1 MFEKSIFNLNLDG
14 ETKFYLVAIGKDKV
28 TVVNDTFESVKIDKS
43 ESKNIEQIIE
53 SFLEK
58 NKPVQVNDKVRTK
71 GHCRF
76 YPRNINWVYK
86 NLSFENVKKFAYQER
101 IEGNIIGK
109 VLAIAPNRE
118 DIGNIEL
125 AAILTDDEKIYVV
138 RLEDLEKVVEQ

>member
-28 TVVNDTFESVKIDKS
+28 TVVNDTFESVKVNKN
-43 ESKNIEQIIE
+43 ESAGIEQLFE
-53 SFLEK
+53 SLFEK
-58 NKPVQVNDKVRTK
+58 NKPVQEGDKVK
-71 GHCRF
+71 VKDGCHY

-86 NLSFENVKKFAYQER
+86 NLSFESVKKFAYGER
-101 IEGNIIGK
+101 LKGGVTGK
-109 VLAIAPNRE
+109 VLIIAPNKE
-118 DIGNIEL
+118 DGKNIEL